1 MGMAR
6 ALLLGALVVA
16 TAACAGRREATTQ
29 PNILVVSL
37 DALRADHLSCYGY
50 DRPTSPVLDRLAA
63 GGTRF
68 SHAFANTHG
77 TPPSHTTLF
86 SSLYQETHGVDLVA
100 EDAKQKRHHVPP
112 EVGLVQE
119 ILRNNGWRTVGVT
132 GGGYMASEF
141 GFARGFEEFS
151 DRARG
156 VDDGAR
162 QLADRVC
169 GEAADNRPVFAF
181 LHTYEV
187 HSPYEPPDE
196 YARLFVEREG
206 AVEVS
211 NEALVAIQNQAAKVL
226 TREDFEYLESLY
238 DGEIRYTDTV
248 LERLFSELET
258 CGFLDG
264 AVVIVTSDHGEE
276 FGEHGGL
283 LHRGTLYEELIHVP
297 LIIAGA
303 GVEVGVVDP
312 ALVSLIDV
320 APTILTV
327 AGLPVP
333 GVMEGRSL
341 LSRPPV
347 ASWPDQSVF
356 SQYGSHLYSIRTPR
370 WKLIDRPAVG
380 RSELFDL
387 RRDPGETRDVAAE
400 QPEVARKLL
409 DELMAWR
416 QARSRR
422 HDHEGPA
429 AEISEA
435 TRNDLRALGYAE

>member
-1 MGMAR
+1 MVIA
-6 ALLLGALVVA
+6 A
-16 TAACAGRREATTQ
+16 AACSGRHEAPTQ
-29 PNILVVSL
+29 PNILLISL

-50 DRPTSPVLDRLAA
+50 DRPTSPVLDGLAA
-63 GGTRF
+63 RGTRF
-68 SHAFANTHG
+68 SHAFVNTHG
-77 TPPSHTTLF
+77 TPPSHTTLL

-100 EDAKQKRHHVPP
+100 EDAKEKRHHVPP

-119 ILRNNGWRTVGVT
+119 ILRDHGWRTVGVT

-156 VDDGAR
+156 VDEGAR

-169 GEAADNRPVFAF
+169 GQEADGRPVFAF

-187 HSPYEPPDE
+187 HSPYKPPDE

-206 AVEVS
+206 TVEVF
-211 NEALVAIQNQAAKVL
+211 NEALGAMQNRAARVL
-226 TREDFEYLESLY
+226 TREDLEYLESLY

-248 LERLFSELET
+248 LGRLFSELET
-258 CGFLDG
+258 CGFLDR

-297 LIIAGA
+297 LITAGA

-341 LSRPPV
+341 FVRPPDIPW
-347 ASWPDQSVF
+347 SEQRVF
-356 SQYGSHLYSIRTPR
+356 SQYGSNLYSIRTPR
-370 WKLIDRPAVG
+370 WKLVDRPAVG
-380 RSELFDL
+380 RSQLFDL

-400 QPEVARKLL
+400 RPTVVEKLL
-409 DELMAWR
+409 GELAAWR
-416 QARSRR
+416 HARARR
-422 HDHEGPA
+422 HDDEGPA
-429 AEISEA
+429 PEISEA
-435 TRNDLRALGYAE
+435 ARQDLRALGYAE